1 MSEILGA
8 FFGALLGLM
17 MMPRVMA
24 GIATERQ
31 IQMDVNT
38 AQQQQAWVTAVS
50 SYVTANMTSLES
62 TATAT
67 SPVTVSLATVT
78 AAGIS
83 LPTGFNGTN
92 PFNQTWTAQVKQP
105 TAGTLQVFVYATG
118 GTTILDQELGTI
130 ARSAGGIGGFIPSNN
145 SHVYASGAT
154 TAYGA
159 FGSWTVSTANY
170 ANIAGGHPASLLNF
184 SSGTLTS
191 PFLYRNAVPGQP
203 QLNQMNT
210 ALGMNNNNIT
220 GANQISTNTL
230 VTAAGNGVQIG
241 SSYYYG
247 DTANSAVRQSGT
259 FFVQTLAGAAAP
271 MNVGNIASGSI
282 SAGGNITAT
291 GSFSAGGTATV
302 GSNLQVN
309 GSATVNGN
317 QTVGASLQ
325 VNGNATVNGTTT
337 SGVLT
342 TRNNVTATAATV
354 FQGNGCAGSQLAVS
368 VDGTG
373 QWLQCKAGVWH
384 ILGGFSSYTIVQ
396 GPAEYGY
403 NNSVATCPAGYT
415 LLSGGGEVAH
425 NPYGFMPG
433 MQHYPISQTQYVAE
447 ATDAS
452 VAVVAVA
459 LCAE

>member
-50 SYVTANMTSLES
+50 SYVSANMTTLEA

-67 SPVTVSLATVT
+67 SPVTVSVATVT
-78 AAGIS
+78 AAGIA
-83 LPTGFNGTN
+83 LPTGFNGIN

-105 TAGTLQVFVYATG
+105 TAGTLQVLVYATG
-118 GTTILDQELGTI
+118 GTTILDQELGNI

-145 SHVYASGAT
+145 SHVYASGAA
-154 TAYGA
+154 TAFGA
-159 FGSWTVSTANY
+159 FGSWTVPTANY
-170 ANIAGGHPASLLNF
+170 ANITGGHPASLLNF
-184 SSGTLTS
+184 SNGTLTS
-191 PFLYRNAVPGQP
+191 NFLYRNAVPGQP
-203 QLNQMNT
+203 QLNVMNT
-210 ALGMNNNNIT
+210 NLGLNNNNIT

-230 VTAAGNGVQIG
+230 VAAAGNGVQIG
-241 SSYYYG
+241 SSFYYG
-247 DTANSAVRQSGT
+247 DTANSAIRQSGAL
-259 FFVQTLAGAAAP
+259 FIQNLAGTAAANL
-271 MNVGNIASGSI
+271 NVGSVA
-282 SAGGNITAT
+282 ATGNITAT

-317 QTVGASLQ
+317 QTIGASLQ

-373 QWLQCKAGVWH
+373 QWLQCKSGVWH
-384 ILGGFSSYTIVQ
+384 ILGGFSTYVIVT
-396 GPAEYGY
+396 GPQEFGFS
-403 NNSVATCPAGYT
+403 NSIATCPAGFT
-415 LLSGGGEVAH
+415 LLSGGGEVTD
-425 NPYGFMPG
+425 NPLGTLPG
-433 MQHYPISQTQYVAE
+433 MQAEPVSSTQYVVE
-447 ATDAS
+447 STDARIG
-452 VAVVAVA
+452 VEAVA
-459 LCAE
+459 LCGE